1 MAARRALLP
10 LLCALFAASAVRGDS
25 VADEADFRFHR
36 GVKLYSQGR
45 IEDAL
50 SEFLVSNR
58 LVRNRN
64 VIQNVARCFERLR
77 MFNEAWRWYSELL
90 SEPLPAQERRAVAAA
105 LVRLQP
111 SLALLRVFSDPPGA
125 TVYVDRKD
133 LGARGQTPV
142 TLALP
147 PGRVTAIVEAPG
159 HKPAQEKAKLAIGT
173 VTMVQL
179 TLAPSR
185 GQIEVEGS
193 PRSFELRLDRPD
205 GPVQLTASGRT
216 GVVPGQHVLYV
227 SAPGHVSQQLAVDVP
242 EEGTARVSFTLLEL
256 PLCRP
261 SP

>member
-1 MAARRALLP
+1 MATRRALLAP
-10 LLCALFAASAVRGDS
+10 LLGALLAASAVRADS

-90 SEPLPAQERRAVAAA
+90 SEPLPEQEKRDVAAA

-111 SLALLRVFSDPPGA
+111 SLALVRVFSDPPGA
-125 TVYVDRKD
+125 TVYIDRRD
-133 LGARGQTPV
+133 LGARGQSPL

-147 PGRVTAIVEAPG
+147 PGTATVIAEAPG
-159 HKPAQEKAKLAIGT
+159 HQPVQEQAKLEIGT
-173 VTMVQL
+173 VTMLQL
-179 TLAPSR
+179 TLTPIR

-216 GVVPGQHVLYV
+216 RVLPGQHVLYV
-227 SAPGHVSQQLAVDVP
+227 SARGHVSQQVTVDVP
-242 EEGTARVSFTLLEL
+242 EEGTARVSFKLVEL
-256 PLCRP
+256 PPCQAP
-261 SP
+261 